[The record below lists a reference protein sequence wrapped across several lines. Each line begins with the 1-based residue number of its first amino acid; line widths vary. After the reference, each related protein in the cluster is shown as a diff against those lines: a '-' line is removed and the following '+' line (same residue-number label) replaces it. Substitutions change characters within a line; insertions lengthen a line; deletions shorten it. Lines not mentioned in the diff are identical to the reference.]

1 MNDHGSN
8 AEIPD
13 SSTFGTDLSQ
23 TEVPSETTI
32 PPESLSKR

>member
-13 SSTFGTDLSQ
+13 STFGTDLSQ
-23 TEVPSETTI
+23 SEVPSETTI